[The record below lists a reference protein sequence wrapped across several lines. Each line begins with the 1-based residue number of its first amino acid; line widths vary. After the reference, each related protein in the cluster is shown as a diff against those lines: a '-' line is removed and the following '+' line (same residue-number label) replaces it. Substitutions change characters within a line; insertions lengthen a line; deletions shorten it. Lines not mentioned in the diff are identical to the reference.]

1 MVCLMCVSVLSIQF
15 SILLFL
21 LGNYGEQGSR
31 PWTENILK
39 STFQID
45 ITFEVCSMRIHQK
58 FYNCVWM
65 HLLFISAN
73 HKIILSSKIR
83 DI

>member
-39 STFQID
+39 SKFQID
-45 ITFEVCSMRIHQK
+45 MKSV
-58 FYNCVWM
+58 VWQFTKI
-65 HLLFISAN
+65 FILCLNALIVYICKS
-73 HKIILSSKIR
+73 
-83 DI
+83 